1 VLSGWRCLSQMEAA
15 GSESGATTAPVLLE
29 SCRLLDDGE
38 DGDALVEAVAAEAAA
53 EVATDKAEE
62 QA

>member
-1 VLSGWRCLSQMEAA
+1 MEAA

-53 EVATDKAEE
+53 EIATDKAEE